1 MTCYHFLRFIIFSII
16 SRILICM
23 NMRPQA
29 YNGKGTI
36 LDTIR
41 SLQKGSNGFDLR
53 GIFQYVPNFDRD
65 GPLLS
70 SQSAFWIGLGFAKR
84 LKRKAQI
91 EREEKE
97 EEMNLIVGIGR
108 DSRLSGSQLTDWLAG
123 GLITGGVTTVIDV
136 GICTTPAMY
145 YACCQSE
152 SYPAGSFHGG
162 ISVTA
167 SHLPSKW
174 NGFKF
179 FTDSTPTNI
188 GSEGIIKLDNLIF
201 I

>member
-1 MTCYHFLRFIIFSII
+1 
-16 SRILICM
+16 M
-23 NMRPQA
+23 NHPFKT
-29 YNGKGTI
+29 NINSKGAI

-53 GIFQYVPNFDRD
+53 GIIQYETISDRE
-65 GPLLS
+65 GPILS
-70 SQSAFWIGLGFAKR
+70 EQSAFWIGLGFAKLLQR
-84 LKRKAQI
+84 RS
-91 EREEKE
+91 REEGKE
-97 EEMNLIVGIGR
+97 EENALTVGIGR
-108 DSRLSGSQLTDWLAG
+108 DSRLSGFLLTDWLAG
-123 GLITGGVTTVIDV
+123 GLRTGGITKVTNV
-136 GICTTPAMY
+136 GLCTTPAMY